1 MKLYMCI
8 REKSRNQIHKIKKE
22 LVQCHHAKSSQR
34 FIFSDAAWPL
44 LGSEDRKGTAASPP
58 SVKKIRA
65 ALWEPKLIMELSC
78 VVSFIVF
85 TKGT

>member
-44 LGSEDRKGTAASPP
+44 LGSEDRNCLLYTSDAADD
-58 SVKKIRA
+58 A
-65 ALWEPKLIMELSC
+65 N
-78 VVSFIVF
+78 VV
-85 TKGT
+85 